1 MRRKIVVHLMSIA
14 MVIALL
20 AGCGGS
26 AAGTAGKAES
36 TAAEKKSIDG
46 WTEGSAVME
55 SVMNY
60 VQAASDES
68 SDAYVAPEDRI
79 AVFDFDGTLFGELF
93 PTYFDE
99 WLLIHRCLHDETY
112 EAPAEIKEYAA
123 ALEEAY
129 INDLPEPES
138 DLSAGQCSAEV
149 FADLTVEEYRDYV
162 RAFME
167 TEAFGFDGMTYAEG
181 FYQPMK
187 ALVEYLTENGF
198 TVFISS
204 GSERALVR
212 ELIEGNLDQWIPS
225 WQVIGSTFSYAA
237 TGQGDKDGRK
247 YDLAKDDE
255 VFFAGKLVTKNQK
268 TNKVFAIINEIGKA
282 PALVFG
288 NSSGDL
294 AMAQYAMQNGGKA
307 YMLLCDDTER
317 DYGSLE
323 TAEKFKGQCDEMGI
337 ETVSMKNDFA
347 TIYGDKVVKTG
358 KTEALAP
365 AA

>member
-138 DLSAGQCSAEV
+138 DLSAGQC
-149 FADLTVEEYRDYV
+149 
-162 RAFME
+162 
-167 TEAFGFDGMTYAEG
+167 
-181 FYQPMK
+181 
-187 ALVEYLTENGF
+187 
-198 TVFISS
+198 
-204 GSERALVR
+204 
-212 ELIEGNLDQWIPS
+212 
-225 WQVIGSTFSYAA
+225 
-237 TGQGDKDGRK
+237 
-247 YDLAKDDE
+247 
-255 VFFAGKLVTKNQK
+255 
-268 TNKVFAIINEIGKA
+268 
-282 PALVFG
+282 
-288 NSSGDL
+288 
-294 AMAQYAMQNGGKA
+294 
-307 YMLLCDDTER
+307 
-317 DYGSLE
+317 
-323 TAEKFKGQCDEMGI
+323 
-337 ETVSMKNDFA
+337 
-347 TIYGDKVVKTG
+347 
-358 KTEALAP
+358 
-365 AA
+365 

>member
-1 MRRKIVVHLMSIA
+1 MSIA

-181 FYQPMK
+181 FYRPMK

-225 WQVIGSTFSYAA
+225 YQVIGSTFSYAA

-255 VFFAGKLVTKNQK
+255 VFFAGKLVTNQK

-323 TAEKFKGQCDEMGI
+323 TAEKFKAQCDEMGM

-347 TIYGDKVVKTG
+347 TIYGEKVVKTG
-358 KTEALAP
+358 KAEALAP

>member
-167 TEAFGFDGMTYAEG
+167 TEAFGFDGMTYAQG

-323 TAEKFKGQCDEMGI
+323 TAEKFKDQCDEMGI

-347 TIYGDKVVKTG
+347 TIYGEGVVKTG
-358 KTEALAP
+358 KAEALAP